1 MKLLFLLFRGYQ
13 FMINNLNPNFGTN
26 QIAPFKG
33 IQFKKKQGCCET
45 CIIGEGS
52 EENVKIVA
60 FKASSGVVV
69 SNFFHIYLKKDPWV
83 SWNARKTE
91 LS

>member
-1 MKLLFLLFRGYQ
+1 MEQIKSHRLTGIHFL
-13 FMINNLNPNFGTN
+13 
-26 QIAPFKG
+26 
-33 IQFKKKQGCCET
+33 KKQGSCET

>member
-1 MKLLFLLFRGYQ
+1 MNFWRG
-13 FMINNLNPNFGTN
+13 L
-26 QIAPFKG
+26 KG
-33 IQFKKKQGCCET
+33 
-45 CIIGEGS
+45 
-52 EENVKIVA
+52 NVKLVA

-91 LS
+91 LSYRFADLTDAQLLRRVKQVKNRSHQQPKLM